1 MGGKQTM
8 AKFSQYQD
16 KNNKRKWMFS
26 GYVATDPI
34 TDKKVVTSRKGF
46 NTKAEA
52 SEEFEKL
59 KVSILK
65 GAKNK
70 PTITFQQLYDDWLVQ
85 HRISVKPSTV
95 ATNRR
100 FIEGHVLPKF
110 GKLKLDKITVAYCQK
125 CVNEWHSKFKQYNY
139 IRRATAQIMTY
150 GVSMELMD
158 SNPMKKTIL
167 PRKKEE
173 EKKPN
178 FYNKVQLKEF
188 LDFTQTLDNYKY
200 YAFFRLLAF
209 SGMRKSEALGLYV
222 TDLDVIN
229 NTLKIGKTIAID
241 EHENVILQTPKTT
254 TSYRTISLDDET
266 VKVLRKW
273 IHIMKQDYLKLG
285 YNTSKKNQLMFP
297 NQYNTFYYP
306 QAVNDW
312 LNWIYKKTD
321 EKGLKIMPIAP
332 HGFRHT
338 SCSLLF
344 ESGASINEV
353 QKRLGHKDVK
363 TTMNIYS
370 HVTPQQAENTSQKLA
385 NYLSF

>member
-1 MGGKQTM
+1 M
-8 AKFSQYQD
+8 AKFTQYQD

-34 TDKKVVTSRKGF
+34 TDKKIVTSRRGF

-85 HRISVKPSTV
+85 HRMSVKPSTV

-110 GKLKLDKITVAYCQK
+110 GKLKLDKITVSYCQK
-125 CVNEWHSKFKQYNY
+125 CVNEWHGKFKQYNY

-188 LDFTQTLDNYKY
+188 LDFTETLDNYKY

-241 EHENVILQTPKTT
+241 EHDNVILQTPKTT

-266 VKVLRKW
+266 AKVLRKW
-273 IHIMKQDYLKLG
+273 IHIMKQDFLKLG
-285 YNTSKKNQLMFP
+285 YNSSKKNQLMFP

-312 LNWIYKKTD
+312 LKWIYKKSD
-321 EKGLKIMPIAP
+321 EKGLELMRIAP

-338 SCSLLF
+338 SCSLMF
-344 ESGASINEV
+344 EAGASINEV